1 MWLCRVHHIQIYHND
16 WHQPSWSNSEQHQF
30 LEKRIYLK
38 QKDWHLMSGIC
49 GNIRVTNNLADQR
62 IPLFEAFC
70 HITTFYDVH
79 LNLFPG
85 SSSELWWDAF
95 CSWKCL
101 QVSFFAPA
109 AISGP
114 IIPNQHPSPLHS
126 INFKYSRKKSQKGYI
141 THFSLT
147 FIHAQLLSVTFLGF
161 LIRS

>member
-70 HITTFYDVH
+70 HIITFYDVH

-85 SSSELWWDAF
+85 SSSELWWEMLFVPENVCKFHFLHQRPYLALSYLINIRVP
-95 CSWKCL
+95 CTQL
-101 QVSFFAPA
+101 
-109 AISGP
+109 ISN
-114 IIPNQHPSPLHS
+114 IPGKN
-126 INFKYSRKKSQKGYI
+126 RKKF
-141 THFSLT
+141 T
-147 FIHAQLLSVTFLGF
+147 
-161 LIRS
+161 